1 MSSFKK
7 IATILA
13 AALTS
18 TFLVAT
24 PQASAAISNGYV
36 LSDTLANGARG
47 VTVLTDTTKAE
58 AGVNSIVALTTSDT
72 LASTADDNVS
82 LEISGPAIFGAYT
95 AAGSNAAG
103 LALTNLGKTFTFTA
117 TTSSAVNL
125 PSPVLV
131 NVTGAG
137 TVTITQKKK
146 VGSTTSTID
155 IKTIYAATTAKTNI
169 LSVADSFARV
179 QDTSTAGTLASS
191 VDVAGSTSV
200 VDGGTGYVN
209 ILTKDG
215 YGATL
220 STSGVIQATAT
231 NGAIVAFDAAPSVE
245 VSSAAKTGVG
255 GVLYVKQGTANVGKP
270 VNTTITV
277 TFNGTTLSTKSITFT
292 GKAASIAVTGTDIA
306 LAGGARTGTYDF
318 VVKDSAGNQLAGITP
333 TADTTKY
340 TSQVTAVSVGGSS
353 SSTAVATGGWTCA
366 STSGS
371 SVVRI
376 KYVLSDLSEIYSN
389 EFIAACGLG
398 VSKYTASLDKNS
410 YTPGE
415 IATLTISATD
425 VNGAKVADSSTVG
438 ANVAIT
444 GGGLTAVAAPT
455 SADTFAQGVK
465 TYKFTV
471 GNVNGNFNLVV
482 DLPAY
487 VATDSAKTVSYKIA
501 DGAVSNAEV
510 LQGIV
515 GLIDVLTKQL
525 AELQKQVGAS
535 TAKPTKK
542 TITCVKGT
550 STKKVTGTAPK
561 CPTGYKVKK

>member
-72 LASTADDNVS
+72 LASTADDYVS
-82 LEISGPAIFGAYT
+82 LEIAGPAIFGAYT
-95 AAGSNAAG
+95 AAGSNAAT

-117 TTSSAVNL
+117 ATTTAVNL

-131 NVTGAG
+131 NVTGEG

-146 VGSTTSTID
+146 VGSTISTID
-155 IKTIYAATTAKTNI
+155 IKTIYASTTAKTNI
-169 LSVADSFARV
+169 LSVADSFVRV

-191 VDVAGSTSV
+191 VDVAGSTTV

-209 ILTKDG
+209 VLTKDG

-220 STSGVIQATAT
+220 STSGVLQATAT
-231 NGAIVAFDAAPSVE
+231 NGAIVAFDAAPTVE
-245 VSSAAKTGVG
+245 VSATAKTGVG
-255 GVLYVKQGTANVGKP
+255 GVLYVKQGTANAGKP

-277 TFNGTTLSTKSITFT
+277 TFNGTVLATKNITFT
-292 GKAASIAVTGTDIA
+292 GKAATISVTGVDIA

-318 VVKDSAGNQLAGITP
+318 VVSDSAGNQLAGITP

-340 TSQVTAVSVGGSS
+340 TAQVTAVSVGGAS
-353 SSTAVATGGWTCA
+353 SSTTVATGGWTCA

-371 SVVRI
+371 SMVRI
-376 KYVLSDLSEIYSN
+376 KHVLSDLTTIYSN
-389 EFIAACGLG
+389 EFVAACGLG
-398 VSKYTASLDKNS
+398 VNKYTASLDKNS
-410 YTPGE
+410 YVPGE

-425 VNGAKVADSSTVG
+425 INGAKVADTSTVG
-438 ANVAIT
+438 ANVSIV
-444 GGGLTAVAAPT
+444 GGGLTAIAAAT
-455 SADTFAQGVK
+455 STDTFAQGTK

-487 VATDSAKTVSYKIA
+487 ASTDSAKTVSYKIA

-510 LQGIV
+510 LNGILA
-515 GLIDVLTKQL
+515 LIASINKQIL
-525 AELQKQVGAS
+525 ALQEMIVPK
-535 TAKPTKK
+535 T
-542 TITCVKGT
+542 TITCVKGKA
-550 STKKVTGTAPK
+550 TKKVTGTNPV
-561 CPTGYKVKK
+561 CPVGYKKK

>member
-72 LASTADDNVS
+72 LASTADDYVS
-82 LEISGPAIFGAYT
+82 LEIAGPAIFGAYT
-95 AAGSNAAG
+95 AAGSNAAT
-103 LALTNLGKTFTFTA
+103 LSLTNLGKTVTFTA
-117 TTSSAVNL
+117 ATTTAVNL

-131 NVTGAG
+131 NVTGEG

-146 VGSTTSTID
+146 VGSTISTID
-155 IKTIYAATTAKTNI
+155 IKTIYASTTAKTNI
-169 LSVADSFARV
+169 LSVADSFVRV

-191 VDVAGSTSV
+191 VDVAGSTTV

-209 ILTKDG
+209 VLTKDG

-220 STSGVIQATAT
+220 STSGVLQATAT
-231 NGAIVAFDAAPSVE
+231 NGAIVAFDAAPTVE
-245 VSSAAKTGVG
+245 VSATAKTGVG
-255 GVLYVKQGTANVGKP
+255 GVLYVKQGTANAGKP

-277 TFNGTTLSTKSITFT
+277 TFNGTVLATKNITFT
-292 GKAASIAVTGTDIA
+292 GKAAAISVTGVDIA

-340 TSQVTAVSVGGSS
+340 TAQVTAVSVGGAS

-376 KYVLSDLSEIYSN
+376 KHVLSDLTTIYSN
-389 EFIAACGLG
+389 EFVAACGLG
-398 VSKYTASLDKNS
+398 VNKYTASLDKNS
-410 YTPGE
+410 YVPGE

-425 VNGAKVADSSTVG
+425 INGAKVADTSTVG
-438 ANVAIT
+438 ANVSIV
-444 GGGLTAVAAPT
+444 GGGLTAIAAAT
-455 SADTFAQGVK
+455 STDTFAQGTK

-487 VATDSAKTVSYKIA
+487 ASTDSAKTVSYKIA

-510 LQGIV
+510 LNGILA
-515 GLIDVLTKQL
+515 LIASINKQIL
-525 AELQKQVGAS
+525 ALQEMIVPK
-535 TAKPTKK
+535 T
-542 TITCVKGT
+542 TITCVKGKA
-550 STKKVTGTAPK
+550 TKKVTGVNPV
-561 CPTGYKVKK
+561 CPVGYKKK